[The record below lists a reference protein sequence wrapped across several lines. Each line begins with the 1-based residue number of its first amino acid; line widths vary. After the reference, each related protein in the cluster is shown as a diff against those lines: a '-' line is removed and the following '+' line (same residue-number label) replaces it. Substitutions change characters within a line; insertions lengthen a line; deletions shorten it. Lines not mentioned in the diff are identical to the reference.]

1 MLFTYF
7 RYRYPF
13 VVCKYTKIPNTSK
26 QNARKI
32 AQMLKKRQTPRKRA
46 VLLRGVLAFMSGT
59 RPLAGASSLIH
70 QPSFF
75 HLTSYILHRSAFSHH
90 TSTIYHLPSY
100 FFHLTSSILLH
111 KTHQPSA
118 ITHQPSII
126 FPLTSSILHL
136 PSYFIKHI
144 SLQPS
149 NISHRQV
156 LMFVS
161 LALAFSTIDYC

>member
-118 ITHQPSII
+118 IKHQPSSG
-126 FPLTSSILHL
+126 PDVCLARLGILN
-136 PSYFIKHI
+136 Y
-144 SLQPS
+144 
-149 NISHRQV
+149 
-156 LMFVS
+156 
-161 LALAFSTIDYC
+161 